1 MNNQQNNITLEEI
14 ALQKEKLR
22 KRIGVQKQKMTTL
35 TQGFIAPLK
44 PTVKKSNAVMGAF
57 NTSLAIF
64 DGVFV
69 AYKLLR
75 KVKKLFR

>member
-1 MNNQQNNITLEEI
+1 MNNQQNNITLEDI

-44 PTVKKSNAVMGAF
+44 PTVKKSNAVIGD
-57 NTSLAIF
+57 NDEQKAIPQGR
-64 DGVFV
+64 DL
-69 AYKLLR
+69 KL
-75 KVKKLFR
+75 VD